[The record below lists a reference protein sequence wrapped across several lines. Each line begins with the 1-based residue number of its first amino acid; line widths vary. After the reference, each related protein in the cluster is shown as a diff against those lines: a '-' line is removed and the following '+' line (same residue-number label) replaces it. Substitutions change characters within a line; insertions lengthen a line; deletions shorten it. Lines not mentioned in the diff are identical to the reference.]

1 MNDETPSIAEV
12 RKQYAFALAG
22 DRIHRTEQYMAEFD
36 RMLAE
41 VERAAAEKAWWEG
54 QRAGWEECADPG
66 AFVNDLHDAK
76 TPNPYRKETP

>member
-1 MNDETPSIAEV
+1 MNDNEKLLTTYQIRLWLRDDQQADFLV
-12 RKQYAFALAG
+12 W
-22 DRIHRTEQYMAEFD
+22 
-36 RMLAE
+36 LAE

-76 TPNPYRKETP
+76 TSNPYRKEQ